1 MIKIYFIPNMLTI
14 GSLFCGFLS
23 LIYIFNNNFYQAA
36 ILIIVATFLDSLDG
50 RIARIAKTTSEFG
63 AQLDSLSDIVMC
75 PAVLLYSWFLN
86 EVDIFN
92 YSLINLGLIISFF
105 IFHL

>member
-1 MIKIYFIPNMLTI
+1 MIRNKIYLIPNMLTI

-50 RIARIAKTTSEFG
+50 RIARITKTTSEFG
-63 AQLDSLSDIVMC
+63 AQLDSLSDIVT
-75 PAVLLYSWFLN
+75 S
-86 EVDIFN
+86 
-92 YSLINLGLIISFF
+92 GLAQIGRA
-105 IFHL
+105 HV